1 METVLAVI
9 VLIIVLA
16 LLAGLVYAWLR
27 ASGPGGARAW
37 LVAPAA
43 LREGLGNLLVSARDT
58 TTRTDEPGDTV
69 QDADWREA
77 PDPESRGTVT
87 LAYDETALATLRD
100 ELERDLS
107 TTRDRQQ
114 EIDQRLH
121 RLDLALTEMRGV
133 PDDLTKVMRV
143 RDRRMRRRLDQLR
156 YEVEG
161 VRRGATA
168 SGARRDEAYAELY
181 THLARIEASL
191 ATAINP
197 MLLPGEPL
205 HVPDEFVPES
215 LEAESWDDVGEHAY
229 AFGMTFNQTRL
240 VLDPPLAADIERFL
254 ATLRQGLTGKVYP
267 TVRRAEPT
275 RTQLALMRSA
285 LEGIVEALVPVR
297 RQIESA
303 WHEMDRPSL
312 PTEGDEPTEDPDDDD
327 ED

>member
-1 METVLAVI
+1 METALAIV
-9 VLIIVLA
+9 VLIIVLL
-16 LLAGLVYAWLR
+16 LLAALAYAWVR
-27 ASGPGGARAW
+27 ASGPGAMRAW

-43 LREGLGNLLVSARDT
+43 LREGLGNLLVSSRDT
-58 TTRTDEPGDTV
+58 TTNTPSDAV

-77 PDPESRGTVT
+77 TDPESRSTVT

-100 ELERDLS
+100 DLERDLS
-107 TTRDRQQ
+107 TTREHQQ
-114 EIDQRLH
+114 AIDQHLH

-133 PDDLTKVMRV
+133 PDEMTKVMRT
-143 RDRRMRRRLDQLR
+143 RERQMRRRIDQLR

-161 VRRGATA
+161 VRRSSTA
-168 SGARRDEAYAELY
+168 GGARRDEAYADLY

-205 HVPDEFVPES
+205 QVPDEFAPET
-215 LEAESWDDVGEHAY
+215 LDAENWDDVGEHAY

-240 VLDPPLAADIERFL
+240 VLDPVLASDIERFL

-275 RTQLALMRSA
+275 RTQLALMRSS
-285 LEGIVEALVPVR
+285 LEGIVESLVPVR
-297 RQIESA
+297 RRIETA
-303 WHEMDRPSL
+303 WHEMDRPTL
-312 PTEGDEPTEDPDDDD
+312 PADDSEDDPDDD

>member
-1 METVLAVI
+1 METVLAI
-9 VLIIVLA
+9 VVLLIILA
-16 LLAGLVYAWLR
+16 LLAGLAVVWAR
-27 ASGPGGARAW
+27 ASGPGAMRAW
-37 LVAPAA
+37 LVAPTS

-58 TTRTDEPGDTV
+58 TAKDADGGV

-77 PDPESRGTVT
+77 GAPDPRGTVT

-100 ELERDLS
+100 DLERDLTS
-107 TTRDRQQ
+107 TREHQQ
-114 EIDQRLH
+114 ALDQHLR

-133 PDDLTKVMRV
+133 PDELTKVMRT
-143 RDRRMRRRLDQLR
+143 RERQMRRRLDQLR

-168 SGARRDEAYAELY
+168 SGARRDEAYADLY

-205 HVPDEFVPES
+205 QVPEEFAPET
-215 LEAESWDDVGEHAY
+215 LDAENWDDVGEHAY
-229 AFGMTFNQTRL
+229 AFGMTFNQARL
-240 VLDPPLAADIERFL
+240 VLDPALAADIERFL

-267 TVRRAEPT
+267 TVRRPEPS
-275 RTQLALMRSA
+275 RAQLALMRSA

-297 RQIESA
+297 RQIETA
-303 WHEMDRPSL
+303 WHRMDRPTL
-312 PTEGDEPTEDPDDDD
+312 PDDGDEPEATEDD

>member
-1 METVLAVI
+1 METALAIV
-9 VLIIVLA
+9 VLIIVLL
-16 LLAGLVYAWLR
+16 LLAALAYAWVR
-27 ASGPGGARAW
+27 ASGPGAMRAW

-43 LREGLGNLLVSARDT
+43 LREGIGNLLVSSRDT
-58 TTRTDEPGDTV
+58 TARDPADDAV

-77 PDPESRGTVT
+77 TDPDSRNTVT

-100 ELERDLS
+100 DLERDLS
-107 TTRDRQQ
+107 TTREHQQ
-114 EIDQRLH
+114 AIAQHLR

-133 PDDLTKVMRV
+133 PDEMTKVMRT

-161 VRRGATA
+161 VRRGGTA
-168 SGARRDEAYAELY
+168 AGARRDEAYAELY

-205 HVPDEFVPES
+205 QVPEDFAPET
-215 LEAESWDDVGEHAY
+215 LDAENWDDVGEHAY

-240 VLDPPLAADIERFL
+240 VLDPVLAGDIERFL
-254 ATLRQGLTGKVYP
+254 ATLRQGLTSKVYP
-267 TVRRAEPT
+267 TVRRTEPT
-275 RTQLALMRSA
+275 RTQLALMRSS

-297 RQIESA
+297 RRIETA
-303 WHEMDRPSL
+303 WHEMNHPTL
-312 PTEGDEPTEDPDDDD
+312 PADADEDQPDDDD

>member
-1 METVLAVI
+1 METALAIVVLLI
-9 VLIIVLA
+9 VL
-16 LLAGLVYAWLR
+16 LLLGGLLYAWAR
-27 ASGPGGARAW
+27 ASGPGAVRAW

-43 LREGLGNLLVSARDT
+43 LREGLGNLLVSARDPT
-58 TTRTDEPGDTV
+58 TKRRPDGV
-69 QDADWREA
+69 QAADWREPSD
-77 PDPESRGTVT
+77 PDAVESRGTVT

-100 ELERDLS
+100 DLERDLR
-107 TTRDRQQ
+107 TTREHQHELDQQ
-114 EIDQRLH
+114 LR

-133 PDDLTKVMRV
+133 PDELAKVVRV
-143 RDRRMRRRLDQLR
+143 RERRMRRRLDQLR

-168 SGARRDEAYAELY
+168 AGARRDEAYAELY

-205 HVPDEFVPES
+205 QVPEEFVPET
-215 LEAESWDDVGEHAY
+215 LDPENWDDVGEHAY

-240 VLDPPLAADIERFL
+240 VLDPALATDIERFL

-297 RQIESA
+297 RRIESA
-303 WHEMDRPSL
+303 WHEMDRPTL
-312 PTEGDEPTEDPDDDD
+312 PADDEPETPDDDD

>member
-1 METVLAVI
+1 METALAIVVLLI
-9 VLIIVLA
+9 VLL
-16 LLAGLVYAWLR
+16 LLAGLVYVWAR
-27 ASGPGGARAW
+27 ASGPGAARAW

-58 TTRTDEPGDTV
+58 TANDAADDGVR
-69 QDADWREA
+69 DADWREA
-77 PDPESRGTVT
+77 TDPESRNTVT

-100 ELERDLS
+100 DLERDLQ
-107 TTRDRQQ
+107 TTRERQQ
-114 EIDQRLH
+114 AIDQHLR

-133 PDDLTKVMRV
+133 PDEMTKVMRT
-143 RDRRMRRRLDQLR
+143 RERQMRRRLDQLR

-168 SGARRDEAYAELY
+168 AGARRDEAYAELY
-181 THLARIEASL
+181 THLAQIEASL

-205 HVPDEFVPES
+205 QVPEEFAPES
-215 LEAESWDDVGEHAY
+215 LEADSWDDVGEHAY
-229 AFGMTFNQTRL
+229 AFGMTFNRTRL
-240 VLDPPLAADIERFL
+240 VLDPALAADIERFL
-254 ATLRQGLTGKVYP
+254 ATLRQGLTGRVYP
-267 TVRRAEPT
+267 AVRRSEPT

-297 RQIESA
+297 RRIESA
-303 WHEMDRPSL
+303 WHEMDRPTL
-312 PTEGDEPTEDPDDDD
+312 PADDEPEAPDDDD

>member
-1 METVLAVI
+1 METALAIV
-9 VLIIVLA
+9 VLIIVLL
-16 LLAGLVYAWLR
+16 LLAALAYAWAR
-27 ASGPGGARAW
+27 ASGPGAMRAW

-58 TTRTDEPGDTV
+58 TVNDANDAVR
-69 QDADWREA
+69 DADWREA
-77 PDPESRGTVT
+77 TDPESRNTVT

-100 ELERDLS
+100 DLERDLS
-107 TTRDRQQ
+107 TTREHQQ
-114 EIDQRLH
+114 AIDQHLR

-133 PDDLTKVMRV
+133 PDEMTKVMRT
-143 RDRRMRRRLDQLR
+143 RERQMRRRLDQLR

-168 SGARRDEAYAELY
+168 AGARRDEAYAELY
-181 THLARIEASL
+181 THLAQIEAAL

-205 HVPDEFVPES
+205 QVPDEFAPETLDS
-215 LEAESWDDVGEHAY
+215 ENWDDVGEHAY

-240 VLDPPLAADIERFL
+240 VLDPALATDIERFL

-267 TVRRAEPT
+267 TVRRPEPT
-275 RTQLALMRSA
+275 RTQLALMRSS

-297 RQIESA
+297 RRIEAA
-303 WHEMDRPSL
+303 WHEMDRPTL
-312 PTEGDEPTEDPDDDD
+312 PADDDETPEDGDDDD
-327 ED
+327 D